1 MVGGFVLSELFTK
14 LISTSGAVL
23 LFSKNI
29 DEYPDFRLRMARFV
43 GTDKNMFRDN
53 QRAEGNFFEFLQA
66 GIDFCFKHLSLSG
79 RITNIKEPHE
89 SFPHNLNVAEALFRM
104 TYLENWGSGAR
115 RIIDAY
121 RVQNIE
127 EPTWCDNGGFIT
139 VTFKRPFYK
148 PIEDSPKDTV

>member
-53 QRAEGNFFEFLQA
+53 
-66 GIDFCFKHLSLSG
+66 
-79 RITNIKEPHE
+79 
-89 SFPHNLNVAEALFRM
+89 
-104 TYLENWGSGAR
+104 
-115 RIIDAY
+115 
-121 RVQNIE
+121 
-127 EPTWCDNGGFIT
+127 
-139 VTFKRPFYK
+139 
-148 PIEDSPKDTV
+148 

>member
-14 LISTSGAVL
+14 LISTSRAVL

-53 QRAEGNFFEFLQA
+53 QRAEGNFFELLQA

-79 RITNIKEPHE
+79 RITNIKESHE

-104 TYLENWGSGAR
+104 TYYMHR
-115 RIIDAY
+115 RSEAFFNVRLTGILIVKVSDY
-121 RVQNIE
+121 SVI
-127 EPTWCDNGGFIT
+127 
-139 VTFKRPFYK
+139 
-148 PIEDSPKDTV
+148 S